1 MDRKYR
7 VAVIGTGM
15 IANAAHIPA
24 YRYFKDDF
32 ELVACADIRR
42 EAAEETAARHG
53 IPKVYEDAYR
63 MLEEVRPDFVS
74 VCTPNAFHMQYALA
88 AFKVGANVFC
98 EKPLALRRKDAVAL
112 YEAADAAGVR
122 LFVTQSMRFWANY
135 KEAKEL
141 AASGE
146 LGDVYYADV
155 ELIRRRGIP
164 KWGMF
169 HIKDASVGGCFCDLG
184 VHITDYIMY
193 LTGNPKMKS
202 VSGSA
207 VTRIVHHPSE
217 VNVRYSV
224 AESGAPSGLFT
235 PRRFDMNEFDVEEFS
250 NGYMRFENGMTV
262 TFKISWALNLPNSE
276 IVRLAGDKGGLVMS
290 NSGDAVR
297 LVKTLGNNQV
307 DLTPRIFPDPYSQ
320 ASDFYGHIHVF
331 DRALKS
337 IRDGAEEVIKR
348 EEVINVASVIEA
360 FYKSA
365 QLGREVGFNELEK

>member
-1 MDRKYR
+1 MGKKYR

-24 YRYFKDDF
+24 YKFWKDDF
-32 ELVACADIRR
+32 ELVACADIRKD
-42 EAAEETAARHG
+42 AAQETADRHG
-53 IPKVYEDAYR
+53 IPKVYQDAYA

-74 VCTPNAFHMQYALA
+74 VCTPNAFHKEYALA

-98 EKPLALRRKDAVAL
+98 EKPLALKRKDAIEL
-112 YEAADAAGVR
+112 YKAADEAGVH
-122 LFVTQSMRFWANY
+122 LFVTQSLRFLTNY

-141 AASGE
+141 AQSGE
-146 LGDVYYADV
+146 LGEVYYADV

-169 HIKDASVGGCFCDLG
+169 HIKEKSVGGCFCDLG

-193 LTGNPKMKS
+193 LTGNPKLKS

-207 VTRIVHHPSE
+207 VTRIVHQPSE
-217 VNVRYSV
+217 KGVRYSI

-235 PRRFDMNEFDVEEFS
+235 PRPFDMNEFDVEEFS

-262 TFKISWALNLPNSE
+262 NFKISWALNLPNSE
-276 IVRLAGDKGGLVMS
+276 CVRLSGDKGGLVMS
-290 NSGDAVR
+290 NSGDAVK
-297 LVKTLGNNQV
+297 LVTTIGSNQA
-307 DLTPRIFPDPYSQ
+307 DLTPRIFPDPYHE

-331 DRALKS
+331 EHALKFLKGEQ
-337 IRDGAEEVIKR
+337 DEVIKR

-365 QLGREVGFNELEK
+365 QLGREVSFEELEQ